1 VSIIASALKHM
12 LAAGMPADAIVAAVA
27 EMEANMAV
35 PSDPVADK
43 RREYDRNRR
52 RNERAAAKLSTGHPP
67 ESADKADIAD
77 KSPSPAPSPFLPPN
91 PQPTPAPTHTPAK
104 SAPTRKGTRLPE
116 DWAPDP
122 VIGPTADMVAGWPPG
137 TLARE
142 LEKFRNY
149 WIAKPGKDGTKT
161 SWQRTWINWL
171 IQADDR
177 IGRNE
182 RSNRNQHQDGDGN
195 KLVGAGLAF
204 EAEYAARSTPWPQ

>member
-1 VSIIASALKHM
+1 MSVIASALKHM

-27 EMEANMAV
+27 EMEASMAV
-35 PSDPVADK
+35 PSDPVAEK

-52 RNERAAAKLSTGHPP
+52 REERARAKLSTGHPV

-77 KSPSPAPSPFLPPN
+77 KTPSPAPSPFLPPN

-104 SAPTRKGTRLPE
+104 SAPTRKGTRLPD
-116 DWAPDP
+116 DWVPDP

-137 TLARE
+137 AVARE

-149 WIAKPGKDGTKT
+149 WIAKPGKDGAKT

-182 RSNRNQHQDGDGN
+182 RSNRHQYQDRGGNQ
-195 KLVGAGLAF
+195 LVGAGLAF
-204 EAEYAARSTPWPQ
+204 EAEHAARSTSWPQ